1 MKKIYNIV
9 LATTFILLFGACST
23 KEKKAEEPQ
32 AGMNMPMS
40 LETQ

>member
-23 KEKKAEEPQ
+23 KEKILCYNPK
-32 AGMNMPMS
+32 NYKKIF
-40 LETQ
+40 